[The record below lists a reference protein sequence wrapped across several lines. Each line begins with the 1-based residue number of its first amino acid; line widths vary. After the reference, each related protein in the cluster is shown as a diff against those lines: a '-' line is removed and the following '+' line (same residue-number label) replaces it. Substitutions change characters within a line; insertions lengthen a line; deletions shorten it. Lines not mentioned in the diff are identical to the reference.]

1 VTVSFI
7 TVEDQNRV
15 SKQPRRR
22 ALTKCSWLL
31 TRVEGK
37 RIVRAPDS
45 VVKLGQQ
52 MEDVLVGLPRD
63 KRVCAQVSAGHAW
76 LRELQ
81 SIAARRTRV
90 SSSRSCSVMGRV
102 VSSTEPE
109 RKRRIRRTRNRWLEA
124 SSMACLPIDES
135 LV

>member
-15 SKQPRRR
+15 SKEPRRR

-37 RIVRAPDS
+37 RVVRAPDS

-76 LRELQ
+76 LRE
-81 SIAARRTRV
+81 AAVHRSATHKGELIPLMLGDGPRRLVDRA
-90 SSSRSCSVMGRV
+90 G
-102 VSSTEPE
+102 E
-109 RKRRIRRTRNRWLEA
+109 EA
-124 SSMACLPIDES
+124 QDSADEE
-135 LV
+135 